1 MISSADEFLNKADQT
16 TISSKKL
23 KNMSDTIYSILLAI
37 GIVVAVIV
45 GLLLG
50 MKFITGGIEEK
61 AEVKAML
68 VPYIVGCVV
77 LFGAFTIWRSNNRY
91 R

>member
-1 MISSADEFLNKADQT
+1 
-16 TISSKKL
+16 
-23 KNMSDTIYSILLAI
+23 MSNTIYSILLAI
-37 GIVVAVIV
+37 GIVIAVIV

-77 LFGAFTIWRSNNRY
+77 LFGAFTIWKIVVDILQSE
-91 R
+91 